1 VGAVEHQLARV
12 PGITTGVKSR
22 TELWNATMNGQYP
35 APSASGGEGRDF
47 TAWFEIMSR
56 MRYWEME
63 PYFDVTGGRAIAVR
77 DVEMR
82 GDDVIDAAEY
92 LVYVEKPGPVTLTVQ
107 QQKYDVEWINP
118 ATGERV
124 KAKDY
129 KGKSYTGEPP
139 DKSHDWLLHVFR
151 EGQLEGL
158 LKTYKFE
165 SRPLRMQTPE
175 TATLPFEIDAPPA
188 SDIPMHLPGFYGLK
202 VTRPS
207 RATQN
212 LLVVWTAEMT
222 TGNEAGRVVG
232 TGMQGPLKL
241 PASFG
246 EKLPAVVTLRAS
258 ILNANGKVYV
268 IDRAFRLV
276 P

>member
-1 VGAVEHQLARV
+1 
-12 PGITTGVKSR
+12 
-22 TELWNATMNGQYP
+22 
-35 APSASGGEGRDF
+35 
-47 TAWFEIMSR
+47 
-56 MRYWEME
+56 
-63 PYFDVTGGRAIAVR
+63 
-77 DVEMR
+77 
-82 GDDVIDAAEY
+82 
-92 LVYVEKPGPVTLTVQ
+92 
-107 QQKYDVEWINP
+107 
-118 ATGERV
+118 
-124 KAKDY
+124 
-129 KGKSYTGEPP
+129 
-139 DKSHDWLLHVFR
+139 
-151 EGQLEGL
+151 
-158 LKTYKFE
+158 
-165 SRPLRMQTPE
+165 MQTPE
-175 TATLPFEIDAPPA
+175 TATVPFEIDAPPA
-188 SDIPMHLPGFYGLK
+188 AEIPMHLPGFYGLE

-232 TGMQGPLKL
+232 TGAQGPLKL